1 MTTLDN
7 GVVIEEQWDAVFF
20 TPNAQVP
27 SWGIGPRAYDY
38 ITIHWWGDTTDFMT
52 VVNTFCNGNKQTSAH
67 YIAESG
73 RVACVVSPQ
82 DAAWACGNLDGNRRS
97 ISIECNPLGRDGD
110 YETVASVIRFLR
122 TMYGDL
128 PLVPHN
134 YWVATACPGNYD
146 LNRLDQL
153 ARGANTFPTNIPNTT
168 ETDVALSSQDIDA
181 IFQKRFTRQGVQPG
195 AYADP
200 TLCLQDVV
208 EWFDAAHNADRDTTN
223 ALKAYIDEKFA
234 ALPTGNVTVPPLD
247 ANTIDTIAGRV
258 ADILSQ
264 RLQS

>member
-27 SWGIGPRAYDY
+27 SWGIGPRAYDF

-110 YETVASVIRFLR
+110 YETVASLIRFLR

-168 ETDVALSSQDIDA
+168 ETDVAISVEDIFNKDFA
-181 IFQKRFTRQGVQPG
+181 RQGSSLGGTTNLG
-195 AYADP
+195 A
-200 TLCLQDVV
+200 VV
-208 EWFDAAHNADRDTTN
+208 AWFDSNME
-223 ALKAYIDEKFA
+223 ALQNLIKAVPTAPPASGPLAIDQ
-234 ALPTGNVTVPPLD
+234 
-247 ANTIDTIAGRV
+247 NTIDTIAGRV
-258 ADILSQ
+258 ADIFLQ
-264 RLQS
+264 RGYILTQRTQA